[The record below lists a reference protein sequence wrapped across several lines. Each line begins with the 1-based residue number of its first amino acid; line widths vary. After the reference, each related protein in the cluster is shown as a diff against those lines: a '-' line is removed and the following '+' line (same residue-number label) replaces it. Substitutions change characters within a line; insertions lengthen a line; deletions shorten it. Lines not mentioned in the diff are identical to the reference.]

1 MFYEVRFQTGEMAK
15 IIDEMKKG
23 NIPCMDVYD
32 DEDMDI
38 FISRLESEGIYKI
51 KNMPYDKNAHDRVK
65 EPEFEYRI
73 GFYTS
78 PVSLPELGDKKPMF
92 IDFYFE
98 PEIERTYD
106 PVGEM

>member
-1 MFYEVRFQTGEMAK
+1 MFYEVRFQTGEISQ

-23 NIPCMDVYD
+23 NIPCMDVIDND
-32 DEDMDI
+32 DLNS
-38 FISRLESEGIYKI
+38 FIQRLESNGIYKI
-51 KNMPYDKNAHDRVK
+51 EGMPYDLNARDRVK
-65 EPEFEYRI
+65 ESEFEYRI

-78 PVSLPELGDKKPMF
+78 PVKASELKDKKPMY

-98 PEIERTYD
+98 PIVDRTYD